1 MTAKS
6 IPQRVALHS
15 VLRAGHIDS
24 YRKDHARV
32 PDDLAAAFQQVGIYE
47 WEIWRSG
54 LHIFHLVTC
63 DDFDAAM
70 KALEPHPAN
79 IKWMAS
85 IGVHIA
91 RFEGPDGEGLIPSEP
106 LWTLGGQFGASER
119 NA

>member
-6 IPQRVALHS
+6 KPQRVALHS
-15 VLRAGHIDS
+15 VLRAGHIDG
-24 YRKDHARV
+24 YRQDHARV
-32 PDDLAAAFQQVGIYE
+32 PDDLAEAYQQVGIYE

-70 KALEPHPAN
+70 KALETHPAN
-79 IKWMAS
+79 DAWMAS
-85 IGVHIA
+85 IGVHID

-106 LWTLGGQFGASER
+106 LWTLMGQLGTSQR
-119 NA
+119 KV

>member
-1 MTAKS
+1 MMTAKS
-6 IPQRVALHS
+6 TPQRVALHS
-15 VLRAGHIDS
+15 VLHAGHIDS
-24 YRKDHARV
+24 YRKDHARI
-32 PDDLAAAFQQVGIYE
+32 PDDLAAAFQEVGIYE

-70 KALEPHPAN
+70 RALEPHPAN

-85 IGVHIA
+85 IGVHID

-106 LWTLGGQFGASER
+106 LWTLKEQLGAS
-119 NA
+119 